1 MAKKAAKKDSPPDLE
16 QALTELEELI
26 EHMEESDISLE
37 ESLKCFERGVQ
48 LTRSCQEALKTAEQ
62 KVQILLKE
70 DEDAD
75 PEAFETENGG

>member
-16 QALTELEELI
+16 QALTELEKLI

-48 LTRSCQEALKTAEQ
+48 LTRSCQEALKAAEQ

-70 DEDAD
+70 DEEAD